1 MHNTTSISVLF
12 PKHSNDYTCFDN
24 PIYHNVQLTIN
35 GQNYPDEPIS
45 TLGARFLQYQL
56 VASELDGGIQCTK
69 EYEDSL
75 TMIKNNETTGNRF
88 KNTLSDASSFMINIQ
103 TERSRGGYLYDGLD
117 SNGQNI
123 PIQIRGQPIYSDK
136 QDTYFNYDESG
147 QNHPPPPQ
155 LFICRDTYFTVD
167 TSNGLV
173 YHPTGCPP
181 GSQA

>member
-1 MHNTTSISVLF
+1 ML
-12 PKHSNDYTCFDN
+12 DYD
-24 PIYHNVQLTIN
+24 
-35 GQNYPDEPIS
+35 
-45 TLGARFLQYQL
+45 
-56 VASELDGGIQCTK
+56 
-69 EYEDSL
+69 
-75 TMIKNNETTGNRF
+75 
-88 KNTLSDASSFMINIQ
+88 IQ

-123 PIQIRGQPIYSDK
+123 PIQIRGQPIYSDA

-173 YHPTGCPP
+173 YHPTGSPP